1 MRHLVRGKKLGRT
14 TPHRKA
20 MLRNLAISLIKE
32 HRIQTTVGKAKALR
46 QFVEPLITKAK
57 EDTHN
62 NRRQVFSS
70 LQNNYAVNE
79 LFDEIG
85 PLAADRPGG
94 YTRVIKAGFRKGD
107 GAELAIIELV
117 DYNDIKPEGR
127 KSKKKRTRRAGKSN
141 KPTSAQK
148 EEDAGVDD
156 KNTSEVENE
165 TEEPSSDTKESE
177 N

>member
-20 MLRNLAISLIKE
+20 MLRNLAISLITE
-32 HRIQTTVGKAKALR
+32 HRIQTTVGRAKALR

-70 LQNNYAVNE
+70 LQNNNAVNE

-85 PLAADRPGG
+85 PLAVDRPGG

-107 GAELAIIELV
+107 GAEMAIIELV
-117 DYNDIKPEGR
+117 DFNDIKPEGR
-127 KSKKKRTRRAGKSN
+127 KSKKKQTRRAGKSN
-141 KPTSAQK
+141 KPTSAKK
-148 EEDAGVDD
+148 ETDD
-156 KNTSEVENE
+156 KKTSEMEHDVDELS
-165 TEEPSSDTKESE
+165 EEVKESG

>member
-32 HRIQTTVGKAKALR
+32 HRIQTTVNKAKALR
-46 QFVEPLITKAK
+46 QFIEPLITKAK

-70 LQNNYAVNE
+70 LQNNYAINE

-85 PLAADRPGG
+85 PLAMDRPGG
-94 YTRVIKAGFRKGD
+94 YTRVVKAGFRKGD

-117 DYNDIKPEGR
+117 DYNDVQPEGR

-141 KPTSAQK
+141 KPTSAKK
-148 EEDAGVDD
+148 ETDD
-156 KNTSEVENE
+156 KKTSEIENDTAE
-165 TEEPSSDTKESE
+165 LSEEEAKESE